1 MTRGEIFNFEEGIR
15 DISSLLLEDFG
26 SIDPSCIDGSLPC
39 CTWPKVGK
47 IFMQLQ
53 FGPIKWLVAV
63 LLTFSSRNDY
73 YPLYSRNFN
82 TFNKT
87 KSVNV
92 IIIYFNILLISI

>member
-15 DISSLLLEDFG
+15 DISSLLLV
-26 SIDPSCIDGSLPC
+26 DPSCIDGSLPC
-39 CTWPKVGK
+39 CTWPKVGI

-92 IIIYFNILLISI
+92 IIIYFNILLTSI